1 MQESLYRFYAV
12 RTKIEKNSKFHRG
25 YPDGSVFTVIAEKVY
40 GDHSDRSQGSKE
52 LYSVTVND
60 ADCDSDWALITDFT
74 ALHTSPTETEM
85 EDLEWV
91 GSAFPIGLAIRPY
104 CFLEL

>member
-1 MQESLYRFYAV
+1 MQETSYRFYAA
-12 RTKIEKNSKFHRG
+12 RAKIERISTFPKPFPN
-25 YPDGSVFTVIAEKVY
+25 GSVFTVLAEKVY
-40 GDHSDRSQGSKE
+40 GDYPDRSQGSKE

-60 ADCDSDWALITDFT
+60 AGVESDFALITDFI

-85 EDLEWV
+85 EDLEFV
-91 GSAFPIGLAIRPY
+91 GEAFPIGLAIRPY